1 MAFRV
6 VCPGPLGEV
15 TSLVIEDL
23 EGARLIAD
31 ALASYMDTVCVIDT
45 ETNKTVYS
53 RRRKAETSAHEVGGR
68 LSARRP
74 FFFNKLT
81 DHIRFVWSLRP
92 SAIKLNFSRLH
103 SRLGRH

>member
-6 VCPGPLGEV
+6 VCPGPLGEE
-15 TSLVIEDL
+15 SSQAIEDL

-31 ALASYMDTVCVIDT
+31 ALASYMDTVCVINT

-53 RRRKAETSAHEVGGR
+53 RRRKAETRPHEGGDR

-74 FFFNKLT
+74 FFVKKLT
-81 DHIRFVWSLRP
+81 DYLHFVWSR
-92 SAIKLNFSRLH
+92 R
-103 SRLGRH
+103 